1 MMTCIDADLPGGT
14 RARAWVSLHA
24 IVVEVHGR
32 YTVATDVHTDRAQ
45 LAEIAAVLTEASQ
58 P

>member
-1 MMTCIDADLPGGT
+1 MTIRIDADLPGGT

-24 IVVEVHGR
+24 IVVEVHDL
-32 YTVATDVHTDRAQ
+32 YTVVTEAHADREQ